1 MATPPQGAGNSHDLR
16 TPVNATQGAR
26 DFLVN
31 DDYQFN
37 FDDFLGPRP
46 SDTTNSDAAQQ
57 DSRATSTPAA
67 SGNTLLDSPHFQFS
81 GSTPVTVGQDADR
94 LINELDRDR
103 AVKLRLFHDMCAA
116 FDQAASGYASGPG
129 LGTPSPR
136 SSSRRPT
143 KRATQRAKAPPAE
156 DLRLMV
162 RLEPDAP
169 TWDKEAYAIRRAVA
183 DRSEIPL
190 HRVLA
195 ATRTKIGWAIKPT
208 DAPTRDLLL
217 AKEASW
223 SSTLGASKVDRH
235 EVWQT
240 YVVRNCPMRL
250 FSLTEESIDV
260 LEAAKEEVL
269 TQTAWQPV
277 DGRTPYML
285 RGATTEKASPRS
297 HRFYG
302 LEAYS
307 RAPGRLFR

>member
-1 MATPPQGAGNSHDLR
+1 MATPPQGAGNSNDLR

-57 DSRATSTPAA
+57 DSRATSTLAA

-103 AVKLRLFHDMCAA
+103 AVKLRLFRDMCAA

-156 DLRLMV
+156 DLRLLV

-169 TWDKEAYAIRRAVA
+169 TWDKEAYAIRRAM
-183 DRSEIPL
+183 
-190 HRVLA
+190 
-195 ATRTKIGWAIKPT
+195 GWAIKPT

-235 EVWQT
+235 EVWHT
-240 YVVRNCPMRL
+240 YVVRNCPRRL

-277 DGRTPYML
+277 DKPIAELQDASFAKRRSL
-285 RGATTEKASPRS
+285 VGATVSLSPILS
-297 HRFYG
+297 SS
-302 LEAYS
+302 E
-307 RAPGRLFR
+307 